1 MTRRFLSPALTAAA
15 LVAAFASAP
24 AAATDYVQAP
34 GSSLVFATS
43 YDGEVFTGQFGGFDT
58 RLRFDPEDLAS
69 ARLDVTIELAGTR
82 TGNANR
88 DMTLATADFFDIARF
103 AKARYTAT
111 AFRALGEGRYAA
123 DGTLELRGVKKP
135 VTLEFTWTPGN
146 RPVLAGRAT
155 VKRLDFGVGTGDW
168 ADTSLIPNEVAISTR
183 VILQPAP

>member
-1 MTRRFLSPALTAAA
+1 PLPRNPEPAMTRRFLSPALTAAA

-82 TGNANR
+82 TGNADR
-88 DMTLATADFFDIARF
+88 DMTLA
-103 AKARYTAT
+103 
-111 AFRALGEGRYAA
+111 
-123 DGTLELRGVKKP
+123 
-135 VTLEFTWTPGN
+135 
-146 RPVLAGRAT
+146 
-155 VKRLDFGVGTGDW
+155 
-168 ADTSLIPNEVAISTR
+168 
-183 VILQPAP
+183 